1 MLGNPGPGRSPSG
14 DERRS
19 GHVLHP
25 TAQRSAYAKASDAP
39 RVRHL
44 EAAKKAP
51 SMSALQLLSRLF
63 SSRITVGLGAAAL
76 LLSVSCGGGDVGAPC
91 NHGQVEPPESKL
103 VTFPALA
110 CDDLLCVYAD
120 EEEAPAGACSDN
132 VDCDMTNQGKFECV
146 RSDPNAGS
154 GTCKLKVDYV
164 LERSMCSKKC
174 STDADCRDGGPTQ
187 QVVVDDTTCGRGF
200 KCARIQT
207 LGKFCCEKLCVCED
221 DLGVTNTI
229 DEKCSA
235 GTQEGCCDTDTP
247 SPACGRP

>member
-1 MLGNPGPGRSPSG
+1 MIPSG

-19 GHVLHP
+19 GLVL
-25 TAQRSAYAKASDAP
+25 TAHRPALGSRQGLGRSG
-39 RVRHL
+39 VRHD
-44 EAAKKAP
+44 EPAKKAP
-51 SMSALQLLSRLF
+51 SMSALQLLSRL
-63 SSRITVGLGAAAL
+63 SSTLASTRIMVGLGAAAL

-120 EEEAPAGACSDN
+120 EEEAPSGACSAST
-132 VDCDMTNQGKFECV
+132 DCDLSGEGKFECV
-146 RSDPNAGS
+146 KPIGEDA
-154 GTCKLKVDYV
+154 GTCKLRVDYV

-174 STDADCRDGGPTQ
+174 GSDEDCRDGGPTEK
-187 QVVVDDTTCGRGF
+187 VVVDDTTCSRGF

-221 DLGVTNTI
+221 DLGTTIDI
-229 DEKCSA
+229 DEKCST
-235 GTQEGCCDTDTP
+235 GTQEGCCDGEVVP
-247 SPACGRP
+247 SACGKP